1 MLKFAL
7 LALLAA
13 FVCRD
18 PLKYPRAAGFDF
30 EGLQLE
36 QARSWGQILAFAM
49 SKSALA
55 SFLPILVCCGPSKYC
70 LLWVLLLGAC
80 NLSMIAPVAWVLIWG
95 ALKLL

>member
-7 LALLAA
+7 VAFLAIL
-13 FVCRD
+13 VCRD

-36 QARSWGQILAFAM
+36 QARSWGQKLALDM

-55 SFLPILVCCGPSKYC
+55 SFLLILVYCGPSKYC
-70 LLWVLLLGAC
+70 PAVGLALGGLQLEHGRSC
-80 NLSMIAPVAWVLIWG
+80 GLGFDLGWS
-95 ALKLL
+95 